1 MSDGMHLAKRRCL
14 HEASEVCIK
23 AHPHRYCRCV
33 LVCLCAGVAELV
45 DAPGLGPGEAHYS
58 NQAKELSMQVT
69 ETKNEGLAREFK
81 VVVPAA
87 QIEEKVVAKLDEIKD
102 QVRLP
107 GFRPGKIPAKLLRQ
121 RYGQTVMGEVLE
133 TAVNENTGK
142 VLNDNDLRPAVQP
155 KIEVTSFEEG
165 KDLEF
170 EIVIEI
176 IPAIEPMDFKKL
188 TLTREVVELDDEK
201 VNETL
206 DRIAKAQGTTEP
218 LARKRKSKKDDVVV
232 IDFLG
237 KIGGEAFDGG
247 KAEDYELELGSNSF
261 IEGFEDQLTGV
272 NAGDELVVKVKFPEE
287 YGSAELAGKDAE
299 FDVTVKEIKEKKP
312 AALDDELAKK
322 LGQESFDS
330 LKDAIRKDYGREYES
345 VARQKMKR
353 QLLDAL
359 AENHSFEL
367 PTSLVDNELEGI
379 IGQIKQAR
387 EAGQEDD
394 ETKGKS
400 EEELTAEF
408 REIAERRVLLGLLLA
423 EVGRKNDI
431 QVTQEDVNKVL
442 VAEAQKY
449 PGQEQQVIEFY
460 KNNPQAL
467 QGLQGPVYED
477 KVVDYIVEL
486 AKVEEKTVSVED
498 LLKPEEE
505 DEAPKKSA
513 AKKAPAK
520 KAADKEAPAKK
531 AAAKKPAAKK
541 KADKSEEK

>member
-1 MSDGMHLAKRRCL
+1 
-14 HEASEVCIK
+14 
-23 AHPHRYCRCV
+23 
-33 LVCLCAGVAELV
+33 
-45 DAPGLGPGEAHYS
+45 
-58 NQAKELSMQVT
+58 MQVT

-237 KIGGEAFDGG
+237 KIDGEAFDGG

>member
-1 MSDGMHLAKRRCL
+1 
-14 HEASEVCIK
+14 
-23 AHPHRYCRCV
+23 
-33 LVCLCAGVAELV
+33 
-45 DAPGLGPGEAHYS
+45 
-58 NQAKELSMQVT
+58 MQVT

-237 KIGGEAFDGG
+237 KIGGEAFEGG

-400 EEELTAEF
+400 EEELAAEF

>member
-1 MSDGMHLAKRRCL
+1 
-14 HEASEVCIK
+14 
-23 AHPHRYCRCV
+23 
-33 LVCLCAGVAELV
+33 
-45 DAPGLGPGEAHYS
+45 
-58 NQAKELSMQVT
+58 MQVT

-87 QIEEKVVAKLDEIKD
+87 TIEEQVNAKLEEIKS

-121 RYGQTVMGEVLE
+121 RYGKSVMGEVLE
-133 TAVNENTGK
+133 AAVNESTSK
-142 VLNDNDLRPAVQP
+142 VLADNELRPAVQP
-155 KIEVTSFEEG
+155 KIEVTSFDEG
-165 KDLEF
+165 KDLEYD
-170 EIVIEI
+170 ISVEI
-176 IPAIEPMDFKKL
+176 IPAIEPMDFAKL
-188 TLTREVVELDDEK
+188 NLTREVVELDDAK
-201 VNETL
+201 VTETL
-206 DRIAKAQGTTEP
+206 DRIAAAQGTTEV
-218 LARKRKSKKDDVVV
+218 LKRKRKSKTGDVLV

-237 KIGGEAFDGG
+237 KVGGEPFEGG
-247 KAEDYELELGSNSF
+247 KAEDYELELGSGTF
-261 IEGFEDQLTGV
+261 IEGFEDQLTGA
-272 NAGDELVVKVKFPEE
+272 NAGDETVVKVTFPEN
-287 YGSAELAGKDAE
+287 YGSDELAGKDAE

-312 AALDDELAKK
+312 AEIDDELAKK
-322 LGQESFDS
+322 LGQDTLES
-330 LKDAIRKDYGREYES
+330 LKEAIRKDFGREYES

-353 QLLDAL
+353 DLLDQL
-359 AENHSFEL
+359 AENHSFDL
-367 PTSLVDNELEGI
+367 PSSLVKNELTGI

-400 EEELTAEF
+400 EEELTEEF

-423 EVGRKNDI
+423 EVGRNNNIQITQDDI
-431 QVTQEDVNKVL
+431 NKVL

-467 QGLQGPVYED
+467 QALQGPVYED

-486 AKVEEKTVSVED
+486 AKVEEKTVTVEE

-505 DEAPKKSA
+505 DETPKA
-513 AKKAPAK
+513 DAKKK
-520 KAADKEAPAKK
+520 APAKK

-541 KADKSEEK
+541 KAADEGQE

>member
-1 MSDGMHLAKRRCL
+1 
-14 HEASEVCIK
+14 
-23 AHPHRYCRCV
+23 
-33 LVCLCAGVAELV
+33 
-45 DAPGLGPGEAHYS
+45 
-58 NQAKELSMQVT
+58 
-69 ETKNEGLAREFK
+69 
-81 VVVPAA
+81 
-87 QIEEKVVAKLDEIKD
+87 
-102 QVRLP
+102 
-107 GFRPGKIPAKLLRQ
+107 
-121 RYGQTVMGEVLE
+121 
-133 TAVNENTGK
+133 
-142 VLNDNDLRPAVQP
+142 
-155 KIEVTSFEEG
+155 
-165 KDLEF
+165 
-170 EIVIEI
+170 
-176 IPAIEPMDFKKL
+176 MDFKKL
-188 TLTREVVELDDEK
+188 KLTREVVELDDTK

-206 DRIAKAQGTTEP
+206 ERIASAQGTTEA
-218 LARKRKSKKDDVVV
+218 LARKRKSKAGDVVV

-237 KIGGEAFDGG
+237 KIDGEAFEGG
-247 KAEDYELELGSNSF
+247 KAEDYELELGSGSF

-272 NAGDELVVKVKFPEE
+272 NAGDDVVVKVKFPEA
-287 YGSAELAGKDAE
+287 YGAAELAGKDAE

-312 AALDDELAKK
+312 AELDDELAKK
-322 LGQESFDS
+322 LGQDSLES
-330 LKDAIRKDYGREYES
+330 LKDAIRKDFGREYES
-345 VARQKMKR
+345 VSRQKMKR

-367 PTSLVDNELEGI
+367 PASLVENELEGI

-400 EEELTAEF
+400 EEELTEEF

-423 EVGRKNDI
+423 EVGRENEI

-467 QGLQGPVYED
+467 QALQGPVYED

-486 AKVEEKTVSVED
+486 AKVEEKTVSVEE

-505 DEAPKKSA
+505 DEAPKKKSA

-520 KAADKEAPAKK
+520 KDAEKKAPAKK

-541 KADKSEEK
+541 KAADKSEEK

>member
-1 MSDGMHLAKRRCL
+1 
-14 HEASEVCIK
+14 
-23 AHPHRYCRCV
+23 
-33 LVCLCAGVAELV
+33 
-45 DAPGLGPGEAHYS
+45 
-58 NQAKELSMQVT
+58 MQVT

-87 QIEEKVVAKLDEIKD
+87 TIEEQVNAKLEEIKS

-121 RYGQTVMGEVLE
+121 RYGKSVMGEVLE
-133 TAVNENTGK
+133 AAVNESTSK
-142 VLNDNDLRPAVQP
+142 VLADNELRPAVQP
-155 KIEVTSFEEG
+155 KIEVTAFDEG
-165 KDLEF
+165 KDLEYDISV
-170 EIVIEI
+170 EV
-176 IPAIEPMDFKKL
+176 IPAIEPMDFSKL
-188 TLTREVVELDDEK
+188 NLTREVVELDDAK
-201 VNETL
+201 VTETL
-206 DRIAKAQGTTEP
+206 DRIAAAQGTTEA
-218 LARKRKSKKDDVVV
+218 LKRKRKSKTGDVLV

-237 KIGGEAFDGG
+237 KVGGEPFEGG
-247 KAEDYELELGSNSF
+247 KAEDYELELGSGTF
-261 IEGFEDQLTGV
+261 IEGFEDQLTGA
-272 NAGDELVVKVKFPEE
+272 NAGDETVVKVTFPEN
-287 YGSAELAGKDAE
+287 YGSDELAGKDAE

-312 AALDDELAKK
+312 AEIDDELAKK
-322 LGQESFDS
+322 LGQDTLES
-330 LKDAIRKDYGREYES
+330 LKEAIRKDFGREYES

-353 QLLDAL
+353 DLLDQL
-359 AENHSFEL
+359 ADNHSFDL
-367 PTSLVDNELEGI
+367 PSSLVENELTGI

-400 EEELTAEF
+400 EEELTEEF

-423 EVGRKNDI
+423 EVGRNNNIQITQDDI
-431 QVTQEDVNKVL
+431 NKVL

-467 QGLQGPVYED
+467 QALQGPVYED

-486 AKVEEKTVSVED
+486 AKVEEKTVTVEE

-505 DEAPKKSA
+505 DDAPKA
-513 AKKAPAK
+513 DAKKK
-520 KAADKEAPAKK
+520 APAKK

-541 KADKSEEK
+541 KAADEGEE

>member
-1 MSDGMHLAKRRCL
+1 
-14 HEASEVCIK
+14 
-23 AHPHRYCRCV
+23 
-33 LVCLCAGVAELV
+33 
-45 DAPGLGPGEAHYS
+45 
-58 NQAKELSMQVT
+58 MQVT

-87 QIEEKVVAKLDEIKD
+87 HIEEKVVAKLDEIKD

-121 RYGQTVMGEVLE
+121 RYGQAVMGEVLE
-133 TAVNENTGK
+133 AAVNENTGK

-155 KIEVTSFEEG
+155 KIEVTKFDEG
-165 KDLEF
+165 GDLEF
-170 EIVIEI
+170 DIAVEI
-176 IPAIEPMDFKKL
+176 IPAIEAMDFKKL
-188 TLTREVVELDDEK
+188 KLTREVVELDDSK

-206 DRIAKAQGTTEP
+206 DRIASAQGTTAP
-218 LARKRKSKKDDVVV
+218 LARKRKSKAGDVVV

-237 KIGGEAFDGG
+237 KIDGEAFEGG
-247 KAEDYELELGSNSF
+247 KAEDYELELGSGSF

-272 NAGDELVVKVKFPEE
+272 NAGDEVVVKVKFPEA
-287 YGSAELAGKDAE
+287 YGAAELAGKDAE

-312 AALDDELAKK
+312 AELDDELAKK
-322 LGQESFDS
+322 LGQDS
-330 LKDAIRKDYGREYES
+330 LESLKEAIRKDFGREYES
-345 VARQKMKR
+345 VSRQKMKR

-367 PTSLVDNELEGI
+367 PKSLVENELEGI

-400 EEELTAEF
+400 EEELTEEF

-423 EVGRKNDI
+423 EVGRENEI

-467 QGLQGPVYED
+467 QALQGPVYED

-505 DEAPKKSA
+505 DEAPKKKSA

-520 KAADKEAPAKK
+520 KDAEKKAPAKKAPAKK

-541 KADKSEEK
+541 AADKSEDK

>member
-1 MSDGMHLAKRRCL
+1 
-14 HEASEVCIK
+14 
-23 AHPHRYCRCV
+23 
-33 LVCLCAGVAELV
+33 
-45 DAPGLGPGEAHYS
+45 
-58 NQAKELSMQVT
+58 MQVT

-400 EEELTAEF
+400 EEELAAEF

-467 QGLQGPVYED
+467 QALQGPVYED

>member
-1 MSDGMHLAKRRCL
+1 
-14 HEASEVCIK
+14 
-23 AHPHRYCRCV
+23 
-33 LVCLCAGVAELV
+33 
-45 DAPGLGPGEAHYS
+45 
-58 NQAKELSMQVT
+58 MQVT

-81 VVVPAA
+81 VVLPAA

-121 RYGQTVMGEVLE
+121 RYGQAVMGEVLE
-133 TAVNENTGK
+133 AAVNENTGK

-155 KIEVTSFEEG
+155 KIEVTSFDEG

-170 EIVIEI
+170 AITVEV

-188 TLTREVVELDDEK
+188 NLTREVVELDDVK

-206 DRIAKAQGTTEP
+206 DRIAAAQGTTEP
-218 LARKRKSKKDDVVV
+218 LARKRKSKAGDVVV

-237 KIGGEAFDGG
+237 KIGGEAFEGG
-247 KAEDYELELGSNSF
+247 KAEDYELELGSGSF

-272 NAGDELVVKVKFPEE
+272 NAGDEVVVKVKFPEA
-287 YGSAELAGKDAE
+287 YGAAELAGKDAE

-322 LGQESFDS
+322 LGQESFGA
-330 LKDAIRKDYGREYES
+330 LKDAIRKDFGREYES
-345 VARQKMKR
+345 VARQKLKR

-367 PTSLVDNELEGI
+367 PTSLVENELEGI
-379 IGQIKQAR
+379 IAQIKHAR
-387 EAGQEDD
+387 DAGQEDD

-400 EEELTAEF
+400 EEELTDEF
-408 REIAERRVLLGLLLA
+408 REIAERRILLGLLLA
-423 EVGRKNDI
+423 EVGRKNEI
-431 QVTQEDVNKVL
+431 QVSQEDVNKVL

-467 QGLQGPVYED
+467 QALQGPVYED

-486 AKVEEKTVSVED
+486 AKVEDKTVSVED
-498 LLKPEEE
+498 LLKSEEE
-505 DEAPKKSA
+505 DEAPKKKSA
-513 AKKAPAK
+513 AKKASAK
-520 KAADKEAPAKK
+520 KDADKEAPAKK
-531 AAAKKPAAKK
+531 SADKKPAAKK

>member
-1 MSDGMHLAKRRCL
+1 
-14 HEASEVCIK
+14 
-23 AHPHRYCRCV
+23 
-33 LVCLCAGVAELV
+33 
-45 DAPGLGPGEAHYS
+45 
-58 NQAKELSMQVT
+58 MQVT

>member
-1 MSDGMHLAKRRCL
+1 
-14 HEASEVCIK
+14 
-23 AHPHRYCRCV
+23 
-33 LVCLCAGVAELV
+33 
-45 DAPGLGPGEAHYS
+45 
-58 NQAKELSMQVT
+58 MQVT

-121 RYGQTVMGEVLE
+121 RYGQAVMGEILE
-133 TAVNENTGK
+133 AAVNENTGK
-142 VLNDNDLRPAVQP
+142 VLADNELRPAVQP
-155 KIEVTSFEEG
+155 KIEVTKFDEG
-165 KDLEF
+165 GDLEF
-170 EIVIEI
+170 DIAVEV
-176 IPAIEPMDFKKL
+176 IPAIEAMDFKKL
-188 TLTREVVELDDEK
+188 KLTREVVELDDSK

-206 DRIAKAQGTTEP
+206 ERIASAQGTTEP
-218 LARKRKSKKDDVVV
+218 LKRKRKSKAGDVVV

-237 KIGGEAFDGG
+237 KIDGEAFEGG
-247 KAEDYELELGSNSF
+247 KAEDYELELGSGSF

-272 NAGDELVVKVKFPEE
+272 NAGDELVVKVKFPDE
-287 YGSAELAGKDAE
+287 YGAAELAGKDAE
-299 FDVTVKEIKEKKP
+299 FDVTVKEIKEKK
-312 AALDDELAKK
+312 AAELDDELAKK
-322 LGQESFDS
+322 LGQDS
-330 LKDAIRKDYGREYES
+330 LDALKEAIRTDYGREYES

-359 AENHSFEL
+359 AENHSFDL
-367 PTSLVDNELEGI
+367 PVSLVDNELEGI

-387 EAGQEDD
+387 EAGQEDE

-400 EEELTAEF
+400 EEELTEEF

-423 EVGRKNDI
+423 EVGRENDI
-431 QVTQEDVNKVL
+431 QVTQEDVNKAL
-442 VAEAQKY
+442 VTEAQKY

-486 AKVEEKTVSVED
+486 AKVEDKTVTVEE

-505 DEAPKKSA
+505 DEAPKKKSA

-520 KAADKEAPAKK
+520 KDAEKKAPAKKAPAKK

-541 KADKSEEK
+541 AADKSEEK

>member
-1 MSDGMHLAKRRCL
+1 
-14 HEASEVCIK
+14 
-23 AHPHRYCRCV
+23 
-33 LVCLCAGVAELV
+33 
-45 DAPGLGPGEAHYS
+45 
-58 NQAKELSMQVT
+58 MQVT

-237 KIGGEAFDGG
+237 KIGGEAFEGG